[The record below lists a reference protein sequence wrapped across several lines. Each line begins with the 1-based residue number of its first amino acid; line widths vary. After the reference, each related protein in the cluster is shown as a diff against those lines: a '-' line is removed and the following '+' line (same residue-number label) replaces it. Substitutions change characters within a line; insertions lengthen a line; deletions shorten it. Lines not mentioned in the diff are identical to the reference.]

1 MTFAAGTQRP
11 PPRTLPLLYFA
22 AAHAAL
28 LVAFA
33 AVAFDPR
40 GAAGFY
46 YHARMLG
53 IVHLV
58 TLGWITA
65 SILGSLY
72 VVGPVALRAPVPARW
87 FDYVAFAL
95 VVIGIAGMVAHF
107 WIEQYSGMAWSAA
120 TAAAG
125 IVVAGVH
132 IVGVVRRA
140 PLPDAVVAHIVLAF
154 ANIAAAATF
163 GVLIGFDKIYH
174 FLPGFVLT
182 NVFAHA
188 HLAAIG
194 WAAMMVVG
202 VAYRLLPMVLPS
214 EMPAGSALWT
224 SAALLEI
231 GGVGIFLTLL
241 HRARFSWLFALI
253 AVGGFAAFFWQV
265 ARMLG
270 RPRTRP
276 PGAPSPDAAVL
287 HAGAAFVSLAVAC
300 ALGVALTLMDLS
312 PASLRVAAAYG
323 VFGLLGFLA
332 QIVVGMEGR
341 LVPLLVW
348 YSAHAI
354 ADDKTAVPS
363 PFDMSWRGGREIAF
377 VLWLFGVP
385 ALAGGLAFDAVVFV
399 RVAAWCLLT
408 AAILDSANLVVVARY
423 AYRR

>member
-11 PPRTLPLLYFA
+11 PRTLPVLYFA

-33 AVAFDPR
+33 AVALDPR
-40 GAAGFY
+40 GAAGFF

-58 TLGWITA
+58 TLGWITS

-72 VVGPVALRAPVPARW
+72 VVGPVALRASVPARW

-95 VVIGIAGMVAHF
+95 VVIGIVGMVAHF
-107 WIEQYSGMAWSAA
+107 WIERYSGMAWSAA
-120 TAAAG
+120 TVAAG
-125 IVVAGVH
+125 IMVAGIHVVAV
-132 IVGVVRRA
+132 IRRA
-140 PLPDAVVAHIVLAF
+140 PLAPAVKAHIVLAF
-154 ANIAAAATF
+154 ANISAAAAF
-163 GVLIGFDKIYH
+163 GILIGFDKVYH

-194 WAAMMVVG
+194 WASMMVVG
-202 VAYRLLPMVLPS
+202 VAYRLLPMVLPA
-214 EMPAGSALWT
+214 EMPEGSSLWI

-231 GGVGIFLTLL
+231 GGGGLFLTLV
-241 HRARFSWLFALI
+241 HRARFSWLFAL
-253 AVGGFAAFFWQV
+253 AVVGGFAAFFLQV
-265 ARMLG
+265 ARMLR

-287 HAGAAFVSLAVAC
+287 HAGAAFVSLGIAC
-300 ALGVALTLMDLS
+300 ALGAALTLMDVS
-312 PASLRVAAAYG
+312 PASLRIAAAYG
-323 VFGLLGFLA
+323 VFGLVGFLA

-341 LVPLLVW
+341 LVPLLAW
-348 YSAHAI
+348 YWAYAI

-363 PFDMSWRGGREIAF
+363 PHDMSWSGGRDVAF

-385 ALAGGLAFDAVVFV
+385 ALAGGLAFDAVPFV
-399 RVAAWCLLT
+399 RGAAWCLL
-408 AAILDSANLVVVARY
+408 AAALLDSANLIVVVRH